1 MKRNLATTHYLSE
14 RHPKTMHHSSFKAVT
29 RTGQYRR
36 RSQRRKTLKSRTN
49 VIDISTGRGFQCVE
63 QASIE
68 ALEQA
73 LFLRYLRRCQM
84 TQTQPG

>member
-1 MKRNLATTHYLSE
+1 M
-14 RHPKTMHHSSFKAVT
+14 
-29 RTGQYRR
+29 
-36 RSQRRKTLKSRTN
+36 KSRRN

-63 QASIE
+63 QVSIE

-84 TQTQPG
+84 PQTQQL